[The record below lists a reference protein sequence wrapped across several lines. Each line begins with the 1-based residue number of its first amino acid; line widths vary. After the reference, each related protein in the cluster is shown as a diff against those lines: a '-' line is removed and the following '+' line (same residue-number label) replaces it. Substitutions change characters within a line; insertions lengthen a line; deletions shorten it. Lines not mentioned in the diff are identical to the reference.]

1 MTTLYFKCGCGSNVR
16 SDDDDGLAAET
27 DSERLRRRPL
37 APVRQ
42 DLSKVAPTGGAQDF
56 SPKEETFMAKKFV
69 KCDCGFVMRSD
80 NDDSLVAEV
89 QLHASQEHK
98 MTLSREQVLA
108 MAEPDPRGAMAG
120 ASPRS

>member
-1 MTTLYFKCGCGSNVR
+1 MR
-16 SDDDDGLAAET
+16 SDNDDSLVAEMDSARLA
-27 DSERLRRRPL
+27 RWPL

-42 DLSKVAPTGGAQDF
+42 DLSKVAPRGGAQDPP
-56 SPKEETFMAKKFV
+56 SKEETFMTRKFV

-98 MTLSREQVLA
+98 MNLSREQVLA

-120 ASPRS
+120 ASPRY